1 MNRVPRSLGH
11 RWLGRGVA
19 WRRFVRLG
27 PCSGGVMRLSLAT
40 KISLALVGVLA
51 LAALSSVVAI
61 TSAYRLESLQET
73 VVSENLA
80 SVQAAEE
87 LEIAMLEQ
95 RGYVSSYILDD
106 GNRRWLEQ
114 LDGKR
119 GAFDEWMAR
128 AHATARS
135 DAEHEVLDRLERVQR
150 DYARRR
156 EDVVELYDAGEEEQA
171 TALLLGEVAELYD
184 QCYALC
190 EEFLDM
196 NQQLVAATSSDARRQ
211 VEQVT
216 LIAMVT
222 LTLTVLIGMALL
234 WLFFHGVIFPLRRLA
249 AEARLATDRPGTAA
263 IDLDRDE
270 LRDLAHYMTLL
281 MADVAETRSDLEHSR
296 GRLAH
301 AEKLAAVGKLAASV
315 AHEIRNPLTSMRMW
329 VYSLRRAVGEDEATG
344 QKLDIVSGEIVRLER
359 IVRNF
364 LEFSRPPQLKLARH
378 LIGTLLDKTLELI
391 QHRLDEQRVRVVRR
405 DEPRLPEVLCDE
417 EQLRQVLL
425 NLTNNALD
433 AMRPG
438 GELHVNLS
446 ASRRGGRR
454 MVIVRLRDTGTG
466 MSAEVQARI
475 FEPFFTTK
483 EGGTGL
489 GLCIAASIMARH
501 GGTLELNHSTPQG
514 TEWGLWIPACD

>member
-1 MNRVPRSLGH
+1 
-11 RWLGRGVA
+11 
-19 WRRFVRLG
+19 
-27 PCSGGVMRLSLAT
+27 MRLSLAT

-196 NQQLVAATSSDARRQ
+196 NQQLVAATSSDAKRNARSGSSI
-211 VEQVT
+211 VT
-216 LIAMVT
+216 PT
-222 LTLTVLIGMALL
+222 
-234 WLFFHGVIFPLRRLA
+234 P
-249 AEARLATDRPGTAA
+249 
-263 IDLDRDE
+263 
-270 LRDLAHYMTLL
+270 
-281 MADVAETRSDLEHSR
+281 RS
-296 GRLAH
+296 
-301 AEKLAAVGKLAASV
+301 
-315 AHEIRNPLTSMRMW
+315 
-329 VYSLRRAVGEDEATG
+329 
-344 QKLDIVSGEIVRLER
+344 
-359 IVRNF
+359 
-364 LEFSRPPQLKLARH
+364 
-378 LIGTLLDKTLELI
+378 
-391 QHRLDEQRVRVVRR
+391 
-405 DEPRLPEVLCDE
+405 
-417 EQLRQVLL
+417 
-425 NLTNNALD
+425 
-433 AMRPG
+433 
-438 GELHVNLS
+438 
-446 ASRRGGRR
+446 
-454 MVIVRLRDTGTG
+454 
-466 MSAEVQARI
+466 
-475 FEPFFTTK
+475 
-483 EGGTGL
+483 
-489 GLCIAASIMARH
+489 
-501 GGTLELNHSTPQG
+501 
-514 TEWGLWIPACD
+514 